1 MVRSAL
7 EINRPLTILGGV
19 MLVVLLATLVG
30 VSLDPRIIT
39 AAPAWVKPAK
49 FAISIS
55 IYCFTFVWLLG
66 FIANHPHLTGW
77 IANVVVISFIVEMTA
92 IFTQAATAG
101 DDPRTILAWQPFA
114 NLARQIFPSE
124 FALIDRARGATFP
137 FSAEQIQSAHARWT
151 ADWLAWERAHD
162 ADYKLR
168 AAAVEHEMG
177 AGVASSYGRARLE
190 AVERE
195 KLERYQHRYEEY
207 TRISKAL
214 KALFPTS

>member
-1 MVRSAL
+1 MSSLVSAL
-7 EINRPLTILGGV
+7 IVAGALVWGILHLARRLAPRHARDDRV
-19 MLVVLLATLVG
+19 ATL
-30 VSLDPRIIT
+30 L
-39 AAPAWVKPAK
+39 
-49 FAISIS
+49 
-55 IYCFTFVWLLG
+55 
-66 FIANHPHLTGW
+66 
-77 IANVVVISFIVEMTA
+77 A